1 MFFPPN
7 LTPEQIALIVKNQ
20 KSKETFEEYYQKR
33 LSEEYTAFA
42 QKPSFSLK
50 TMMVMSKLP
59 ELVKERCRKEYYG
72 SN

>member
-7 LTPEQIALIVKNQ
+7 LTPEQIALIVK
-20 KSKETFEEYYQKR
+20 KETFEEYYQKR
-33 LSEEYTAFA
+33 LREEYAAFA

-50 TMMVMSKLP
+50 TMMIMSKLP

-72 SN
+72 SK